1 MTANYKTRKTEF
13 LFLKMH
19 ITLTACTFL
28 MAQASMMICDKKWD
42 KEEGLSKSEDRR
54 FAKSVS
60 FQLYENGRSGR
71 IRTHDPFTTSDV
83 PEENGINYSQL
94 KQREEG

>member
-1 MTANYKTRKTEF
+1 
-13 LFLKMH
+13 
-19 ITLTACTFL
+19 

-60 FQLYENGRSGR
+60 FQLYENGWSGG
-71 IRTHDPFTTSDV
+71 IRTQDPFTTSDV
-83 PEENGINYSQL
+83 PEENSINYRQL
-94 KQREEG
+94 K